1 MKKNSILIFITL
13 LTLSSKTISAQ
24 SVNSVDSLICHEWK
38 LVLYEEDGDKFPPAP
53 DQKDNKMIFYNDHKV
68 KSVEGNK
75 IQNGVWKYI
84 PNSKLLTIT
93 DTETGEIAN
102 MKVLKLTNKEM
113 VLEYLD
119 PDGIPLKMYS
129 ERVTNK

>member
-1 MKKNSILIFITL
+1 MKKLSLIIIIL
-13 LTLSSKTISAQ
+13 LTLSCKTIFAQ
-24 SVNSVDSLICHEWK
+24 SITDIDSLICHEWK

-53 DQKDNKMIFYNDHKV
+53 NQKDNKMIFYNDQKV
-68 KSVEGNK
+68 SSVEGNK

-102 MKVLKLTNKEM
+102 MKVLKLTSKEM
-113 VLEYLD
+113 VLEYMD
-119 PDGIPLKMYS
+119 PDGNPLKMYS
-129 ERVTNK
+129 VRVPNK